1 MQASLVCVR
10 LKWLNIWDPPRAE
23 WKPVGDTRLLGV
35 WSVGVVRYAT
45 IVKGIMDIE
54 DMVYKT
60 NYFIIS
66 SYGYTILKYFMYVG
80 LTMKTYTA
88 TKME

>member
-66 SYGYTILKYFMYVG
+66 SYGYYNFEILHVCWVNHEN
-80 LTMKTYTA
+80 LHSH
-88 TKME
+88 

>member
-1 MQASLVCVR
+1 M
-10 LKWLNIWDPPRAE
+10 
-23 WKPVGDTRLLGV
+23 
-35 WSVGVVRYAT
+35 GVVRYAT